1 MYDVLLLSIEQPNE
15 IDEKLSYGNL
25 TIETMN
31 HFGDIREK
39 YYFEKWPFLN
49 NLNGI
54 LYRIYTEDQFGEFQ
68 CGDGL
73 FQFKYE
79 SEAMEAFL
87 PYWYHQWEDRED
99 LKNDLI
105 PISIKKEFWD
115 SFQRLIDLMLEKSPL
130 KTILFLCCGQSLER
144 EIIYGKITKDV
155 FYNLLETGSI
165 ATNICYI
172 IGLN

>member
-1 MYDVLLLSIEQPNE
+1 M
-15 IDEKLSYGNL
+15 
-25 TIETMN
+25 
-31 HFGDIREK
+31 
-39 YYFEKWPFLN
+39 
-49 NLNGI
+49 
-54 LYRIYTEDQFGEFQ
+54 ED
-68 CGDGL
+68 
-73 FQFKYE
+73 
-79 SEAMEAFL
+79 S
-87 PYWYHQWEDRED
+87 ED

>member
-87 PYWYHQWEDRED
+87 PYWYHHRGSY
-99 LKNDLI
+99 LKWGMMFPFRI
-105 PISIKKEFWD
+105 CFA
-115 SFQRLIDLMLEKSPL
+115 RLI
-130 KTILFLCCGQSLER
+130 
-144 EIIYGKITKDV
+144 V
-155 FYNLLETGSI
+155 
-165 ATNICYI
+165 
-172 IGLN
+172 

>member
-25 TIETMN
+25 TIEKMN
-31 HFGDIREK
+31 NFGYDREK

-54 LYRIYTEDQFGEFQ
+54 LYHIYTEDQFGEFQ

-87 PYWYHQWEDRED
+87 PYWYHQWEDGED
-99 LKNDLI
+99 LKNNLI

-115 SFQRLIDLMLEKSPL
+115 SFDKLVDLLLKKSPL

-144 EIIYGKITKDV
+144 EIIYGKISKKM
-155 FYNLLETGSI
+155 FYGLLEDGHI

-172 IGLN
+172 IGE

>member
-68 CGDGL
+68 CGDGYFNSNMKVRL
-73 FQFKYE
+73 WKHFF
-79 SEAMEAFL
+79 
-87 PYWYHQWEDRED
+87 HTG
-99 LKNDLI
+99 I
-105 PISIKKEFWD
+105 IS
-115 SFQRLIDLMLEKSPL
+115 
-130 KTILFLCCGQSLER
+130 
-144 EIIYGKITKDV
+144 GKIVKI
-155 FYNLLETGSI
+155 LKMI
-165 ATNICYI
+165 
-172 IGLN
+172 

>member
-54 LYRIYTEDQFGEFQ
+54 LYRIYTEDQFGEFNA
-68 CGDGL
+68 
-73 FQFKYE
+73 
-79 SEAMEAFL
+79 AMAYFNSNMKVRL
-87 PYWYHQWEDRED
+87 WKHFFHYWYHQWED
-99 LKNDLI
+99 
-105 PISIKKEFWD
+105 S
-115 SFQRLIDLMLEKSPL
+115 
-130 KTILFLCCGQSLER
+130 
-144 EIIYGKITKDV
+144 
-155 FYNLLETGSI
+155 
-165 ATNICYI
+165 
-172 IGLN
+172 